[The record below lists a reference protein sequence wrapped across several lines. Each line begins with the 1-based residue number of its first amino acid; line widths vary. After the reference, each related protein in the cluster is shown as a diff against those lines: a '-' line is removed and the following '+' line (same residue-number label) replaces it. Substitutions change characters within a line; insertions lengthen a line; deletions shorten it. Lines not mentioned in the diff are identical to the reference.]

1 MNGFED
7 KRSLKALHVRLDR
20 NSGLPT
26 GPEAQG
32 NGAFIVPVGVTP
44 YQGAWESQVQEEGRQ
59 VLRRWSYVRP
69 VTKTSRLDAQCVAQR
84 RIRASCM
91 VNQWQA
97 DGNGH
102 HEKTL

>member
-7 KRSLKALHVRLDR
+7 KRSLSALHVRLDR

-26 GPEAQG
+26 GREAQG

-59 VLRRWSYVRP
+59 VL
-69 VTKTSRLDAQCVAQR
+69 QR
-84 RIRASCM
+84 VKEGKWMRNA
-91 VNQWQA
+91 NY
-97 DGNGH
+97 
-102 HEKTL
+102 